1 MGCKCSGWFAFETVC
16 GCPASFPAVC
26 FYILWGIPTGDA
38 QLMISMLSRY
48 QLSEVDLLCATCT
61 LIFFLKQG
69 CISHHCGQLNNI
81 EINFKRLH
89 LVTFMSYIQPIAWS
103 AELAPLGFR
112 LLRRAAFPFIRAND
126 NLNTIDSA
134 VCYQSMYHH
143 ILPLF

>member
-1 MGCKCSGWFAFETVC
+1 
-16 GCPASFPAVC
+16 
-26 FYILWGIPTGDA
+26 
-38 QLMISMLSRY
+38 MISMLSRF

-143 ILPLF
+143 ILPLFQFNYSVFLRWFVALSCDCLMCAACLLLWLSYICCTS